1 MFENETMTMNT
12 TENEAAEA
20 NTEVEATA
28 TVKKHRGRVAKP
40 ALTLTEVL
48 NKFDTDEVKA
58 FSAEWGKDKLK
69 AILVKVDGVPTALVP
84 ADAGKG
90 YNMQDYGETK
100 SMLSIIDKAYPV
112 SVKLI

>member
-1 MFENETMTMNT
+1 MFENETMNAVT
-12 TENEAAEA
+12 TETTEAA
-20 NTEVEATA
+20 TEVET
-28 TVKKHRGRVAKP
+28 TKKHRGRAAKP
-40 ALTLTEVL
+40 AMTLTDVL

-69 AILVKVDGVPTALVP
+69 AIIVKVDGVPTALVP

-90 YNMQDYGETK
+90 FNMQDYNDTK
-100 SMLSIIDKAYPV
+100 SMLSIIDRAYPV

>member
-1 MFENETMTMNT
+1 MFENETMNAVT
-12 TENEAAEA
+12 TET
-20 NTEVEATA
+20 TEVATDVETA
-28 TVKKHRGRVAKP
+28 KKHRGRAAKP
-40 ALTLTEVL
+40 AMTLTDVL
-48 NKFDTDEVKA
+48 NKFDAGEVKA

-69 AILVKVDGVPTALVP
+69 AIIVKVDGVPTALVP

-90 YNMQDYGETK
+90 FNMQDYNDTK